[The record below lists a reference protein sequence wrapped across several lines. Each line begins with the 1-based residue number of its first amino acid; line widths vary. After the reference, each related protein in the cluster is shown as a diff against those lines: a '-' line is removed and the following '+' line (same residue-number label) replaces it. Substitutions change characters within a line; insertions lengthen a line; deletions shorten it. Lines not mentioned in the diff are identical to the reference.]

1 MNVFYAT
8 MTSKGQTT
16 VPAEIR
22 ELLKL
27 KPGDR
32 LRYIVKN
39 GEVTLKAKNKRLSD
53 LAGILHRPDMP
64 TLTVEEM
71 NDAIGDA
78 IVDHVMECE

>member
-1 MNVFYAT
+1 MNIFYAT

-32 LRYIVKN
+32 IRYVVKN
-39 GEVTLKAKNKRLSD
+39 GEVTLKAKNKRLID
-53 LAGILHRPDMP
+53 LAGILHRPGMP
-64 TLTVEEM
+64 TLTIEEM
-71 NDAIGDA
+71 DETIGDA
-78 IVDHVMECE
+78 IVDHVMGRE

>member
-32 LRYIVKN
+32 LRYVVKN
-39 GEVTLKAKNKRLSD
+39 GEVTLKAKNKRLTD
-53 LAGILHRPDMP
+53 LAGILHRPGMP
-64 TLTVEEM
+64 AMTVEEM
-71 NDAIGDA
+71 NEAIGEA
-78 IVDHVMECE
+78 IVDHVMGRE

>member
-1 MNVFYAT
+1 MNVFYGT

-32 LRYIVKN
+32 IRYVVQDGNIS
-39 GEVTLKAKNKRLSD
+39 LKAKNKRLSD
-53 LAGILHRPDMP
+53 LAGILHRPGMP
-64 TLTVEEM
+64 PMGLQDID
-71 NDAIGDA
+71 DAIGEA
-78 IVDHVMECE
+78 VSEHVTQRE

>member
-1 MNVFYAT
+1 MNVFYGT

-32 LRYIVKN
+32 IRYVVQDGNIS
-39 GEVTLKAKNKRLSD
+39 LKAKNKRLSD
-53 LAGILHRPDMP
+53 LAGILHRPGMTPMSFQDMD
-64 TLTVEEM
+64 
-71 NDAIGDA
+71 DAIGEA
-78 IVDHVMECE
+78 VSEHVMQRE

>member
-1 MNVFYAT
+1 MNVFYGT

-32 LRYIVKN
+32 IRYVVRN
-39 GEVTLKAKNKRLSD
+39 GEVTLKAKNKRLVD
-53 LAGILHRPDMP
+53 LAGVLHRPGMP
-64 TLTVEEM
+64 TMAIEDM
-71 NDAIGDA
+71 NEIIGDA
-78 IVDHVMECE
+78 VVDHVMGRE

>member
-1 MNVFYAT
+1 MNVFYGT

-32 LRYIVKN
+32 IRYVVQDGK
-39 GEVTLKAKNKRLSD
+39 VSLKAKNKRLSD
-53 LAGILHRPDMP
+53 LAGILHRPGMAPLGLEDMD
-64 TLTVEEM
+64 
-71 NDAIGDA
+71 DAVGEA
-78 IVDHVMECE
+78 VSEHVMRRE